1 MGKPVVHWQLLSKE
15 PAKLSEFYGKT
26 FDCKIRHIAGIT
38 TGSKPA
44 ARAAS
49 TAALCGRSADSS

>member
-26 FDCKIRHIAGIT
+26 FDRKIRHIAEMNYHRVETGGPSGIN
-38 TGSKPA
+38 GGIMRPF
-44 ARAAS
+44 R
-49 TAALCGRSADSS
+49 